1 MASKGSCFLGVDVG
15 SVSVNTVV
23 MNSSR
28 EILEEHYTRTRGQPL
43 LTAYRVLEEI
53 LSRISPSNLLGVSL
67 TGGGGK
73 LIAEL
78 LGAAFE
84 NEIVAQSKSI
94 ECFYPQVKTIIEMGG
109 EDSKLIT
116 LDLDGKSVKISDF
129 AMNSVCAAGTGS
141 FLDQQAHR
149 LGLSVEE
156 FGQLALKSKNP
167 PRIAGRCSVFAK
179 TDMIHLQQ
187 VATPDYDIV
196 AGLCLA
202 VARNFKGT
210 LGRGKSFVKP
220 VSFQGGVAANLG
232 MRRAFLE
239 VLELS
244 EDELIIPQRFASMGA
259 IGASLLA
266 LENASFINNF
276 QGLEKLDDYISSL
289 SHNNINIK
297 GLGPLT
303 PFRKIKEVTPH
314 ASPFSSTG
322 GEKTR
327 AYLGVDVGSIST
339 NVVVIDDHNRVL
351 SKRYLMTAGR
361 PLEAIKRG
369 LKEVGEEVGDKIQ
382 VVAVGT
388 TGSGRYLAGDFIGAD
403 VIKNEITAQA
413 TAAIDIDPKV
423 DTIFEIGGQDSKYI
437 SLSNGAIID
446 FEMNKVCAAGTGSFL
461 EEQAEKLGISIK
473 DEFSDLAL
481 AAPCPASLGE
491 RCTVFMESD
500 LVHHQ
505 QQGMDKD
512 NLVAGLS
519 YSIVLN
525 YLNKVVGD
533 RAVGNHIFFQG
544 GTAFNLGVVAAFEK
558 ILGKQ
563 ITVPR
568 NHDVTGAIGAAILA
582 REEKERG
589 KSNFKG
595 FDLSKRNYEI
605 TSFECKRCPNRC
617 EIKRLKVERERPL
630 LYGSRCERFEVN
642 RKKKKVNQFPDLFAE
657 RDCLLHQA
665 SQENDLFSEETPQI
679 GIPQCMFYHELLPF
693 FNTFFNKLGFKVILS
708 DNTHK
713 GIIHGGVEGVVSE
726 TCFPVKVAHGHVL
739 NLIEK
744 GITKIFF
751 PSIIDMERIHPEVDR
766 SQVCPYVQAL
776 PYTLKAAFDF
786 GRLGVELISPVLYF
800 GGEREKVIK
809 ELRLVGKKLGKRS
822 GMAKQAIEAAFDAQN
837 QFYDS
842 LKKRGKEVLRQLK
855 ENQRAMVIVSR
866 PYNGC
871 DAGINLNLPQ
881 KIADLGVL
889 AIPMDYLPLEQS
901 NLVSEWQ
908 EMYWKYGQ
916 RILSTAHFI
925 KSHPSLHAIY
935 LTNFGCGPDSFI
947 SHFFKEKLKDI
958 PYLTIEID
966 EHSSDVGIITRLEAY
981 LDSLK
986 NNRKKSVRITTK
998 KSVAKALSNK
1008 KRRLYIPNMTDHS
1021 YAVAAA
1027 FEACGLQATV
1037 LPESDEET
1045 LRWGRKLT
1053 SGRECYPCI
1062 LTTGDMIKMT
1072 QRPEF
1077 DPDRAAFFMASGG
1090 GPCRFGLY
1098 NRFHR
1103 LVLNEMGFPQV
1114 PVFAPDQDG
1123 CLYRELG
1130 EVGKGFS
1137 RLAWKGI
1144 VSVDLLQKRLREV
1157 RPYEINPGESEK
1169 VYQYYL
1175 ERVCQAIREREGNS
1189 LSLKKAGVAFNNIE
1203 VNGKGRKPIIG
1214 IVGEIYI
1221 RSNKFS
1227 NEDLI
1232 GNIERLGG
1240 EVWLP
1245 PIAEWILY
1253 TNYTSK
1259 RRSLRTGNY
1268 RDFLSTF
1275 LTNEVQKVVEHRL
1288 TKDFTNSL
1296 KMHSEPAT
1304 EEIIQKAT
1312 PYLHPSFE
1320 GEAILSIGKA
1330 VDFALKGASGLINAM
1345 PFTCMPGTIV
1355 DAVLKRCREDH
1366 DNMPLLT
1373 IAYDGQ
1379 KEGNTK
1385 SRLEAFIYQ
1394 VRQYQENFSGRRP
1407 FAKLRTGS
1415 RRLPG
1420 YNIKKITERT

>member
-1 MASKGSCFLGVDVG
+1 MGFIGSYFLGIDVG

-23 MNSSR
+23 MNEDR
-28 EILEEHYTRTRGQPL
+28 EVLEEHYTRTQGQPL
-43 LTAYRVLEEI
+43 KTVYQVLGEI
-53 LSRISPSNLLGVSL
+53 LSRTSASKLLGVSL
-67 TGGGGK
+67 TGSGGK

-78 LGAAFE
+78 IGAVFE
-84 NEIVAQSKSI
+84 NEIIAQSKSI

-109 EDSKLIT
+109 EDSKLIS
-116 LDLDGKSVKISDF
+116 LDFDEKSEKIKISDF

-149 LGLSVEE
+149 LVLTVEE
-156 FGQLALKSKNP
+156 FGQLALQSKNP

-196 AGLCLA
+196 AGLCMA

-244 EDELIIPQRFASMGA
+244 EKEFIIPQQFASMGA
-259 IGASLLA
+259 IGAVLLNM
-266 LENASFINNF
+266 ENTSYNTFY
-276 QGLEKLDDYISSL
+276 GLEKLARHITSF
-289 SHNNINIK
+289 SHEEVK
-297 GLGPLT
+297 GWGPLT
-303 PFRKIKEVTPH
+303 ASRELRRVKPEASSFSVTD
-314 ASPFSSTG
+314 
-322 GEKTR
+322 GEKIR
-327 AYLGVDVGSIST
+327 VYLGVDVGSIST
-339 NVVVIDDHNRVL
+339 NVVAIDDQNRVL

-361 PLEAIKRG
+361 PLEAIKKG
-369 LKEVGEEVGDKIQ
+369 LRQVGEEVGDKIE

-388 TGSGRYLAGDFIGAD
+388 TGSGRYLTGDFIGAD

-413 TAAIDIDPKV
+413 TAAIDIDSRV

-437 SLSNGAIID
+437 SLSKGAIVD

-481 AAPCPASLGE
+481 TAPCPVSLGE

-505 QQGMDKD
+505 QRGVDKD

-533 RAVGNHIFFQG
+533 RRVGDHIFFQG

-558 ILGKQ
+558 ILGKK
-563 ITVPR
+563 ITVPC
-568 NHDVTGAIGAAILA
+568 NHDVTGAIGAAIVA
-582 REEKERG
+582 REEGNGG
-589 KSNFKG
+589 KSAFKG
-595 FDLSKRNYEI
+595 FDLSKRNYDLS
-605 TSFECKRCPNRC
+605 SFECKGCPNRC
-617 EIKRLKVERERPL
+617 EIKRLKIKGEKPL
-630 LYGSRCERFEVN
+630 LYGSRCERFEVD
-642 RKKKKVNQFPDLFAE
+642 RKKKKASNLPDLFAE
-657 RDCLLHQA
+657 RENLLHQ
-665 SQENDLFSEETPQI
+665 SLKENNSFSLDTPQI
-679 GIPQCMFYHELLPF
+679 GIPQSMFYHELLPF
-693 FNTFFNKLGFKVILS
+693 FSTFFTELGVKVVLS

-713 GIIHGGVEGVVSE
+713 GIIHRGVESVVSE
-726 TCFPVKVAHGHVL
+726 TCFPIKIAHGHIL
-739 NLIEK
+739 NLVDK

-751 PSIIDMERIHPEVDR
+751 PSIISMERIHPEIDR
-766 SQVCPYVQAL
+766 SQACPYVQAL
-776 PYTLKAAFDF
+776 PYTLRAAIDF
-786 GRLGVELISPVLYF
+786 GRLGVELLSPVLYF
-800 GGEREKVIK
+800 GERRDTLIK
-809 ELRLVGKKLGKRS
+809 ELRAVGRRLGKRVREVTH
-822 GMAKQAIEAAFDAQN
+822 AINAAFDAQA
-837 QFYDS
+837 QFS
-842 LKKRGKEVLRQLK
+842 RAMKKRGEEILDQLG
-855 ENQRAMVIVSR
+855 ENQIAMVIVSR

-889 AIPMDYLPLEQS
+889 PIPMDYLPLEQS
-901 NLVSEWQ
+901 DLVSEWR

-916 RILSTAHFI
+916 KILAASHFI
-925 KSHPSLHAIY
+925 RSHPSLHAIY
-935 LTNFGCGPDSFI
+935 ITNFGCGPDSFI
-947 SHFFKEKLKDI
+947 SHFFKKALKDI

-986 NNRKKSVRITTK
+986 NNRKKPVRVKTR
-998 KSVAKALSNK
+998 KSVPRISPDK
-1008 KRRLYIPNMTDHS
+1008 KRRIYIPNMTDHS

-1027 FEACGLQATV
+1027 FEACGLDATV
-1037 LPESDEET
+1037 LPESDGET

-1062 LTTGDMIKMT
+1062 LTTGDMVKMT

-1077 DPDRAAFFMASGG
+1077 DPERSAFFMASGK
-1090 GPCRFGLY
+1090 GPCRFGQY

-1103 LVLNEMGFPQV
+1103 LVLDEIGFPQV
-1114 PVFAPDQDG
+1114 PILAPNQDD

-1130 EVGKGFS
+1130 DVGKGFP

-1144 VSVDLLQKRLREV
+1144 VAVDLLQKRLREV
-1157 RPYEINPGESEK
+1157 RPYEKHPGQSEGI
-1169 VYQYYL
+1169 YL
-1175 ERVCQAIREREGNS
+1175 HYVGKICQAIREKERLLPLLRKAHFDFDAIETTRE
-1189 LSLKKAGVAFNNIE
+1189 E
-1203 VNGKGRKPIIG
+1203 RKPIIG
-1214 IVGEIYI
+1214 VVGEIYI
-1221 RSNKFS
+1221 RSNRFG
-1227 NEDLI
+1227 NEDLVK
-1232 GNIERLGG
+1232 NIEQLGG

-1245 PIAEWILY
+1245 PIGEWISY

-1259 RRSLRTGNY
+1259 WRSFRIGDY
-1268 RDFLSTF
+1268 RDFLGTF
-1275 LTNEVQKVVEHRL
+1275 LTEKIQKAIEHRL
-1288 TKDFTNSL
+1288 TRNFTNSSG
-1296 KMHSEPAT
+1296 MHREPGT
-1304 EEIIQKAT
+1304 EEIIRQAS
-1312 PYLHPSFE
+1312 PYIHSSFE

-1330 VDFALKGASGLINAM
+1330 VDFAQKGASGLINAM

-1355 DAVLKRCREDH
+1355 NAVLKRCREDH
-1366 DNMPLLT
+1366 DNLPLLN

-1394 VRQYQENFSGRRP
+1394 VRQYQE
-1407 FAKLRTGS
+1407 
-1415 RRLPG
+1415 
-1420 YNIKKITERT
+1420 KINSSNA

>member
-1 MASKGSCFLGVDVG
+1 MTRIHSIGGELQMVSKESYFLGIDVG
-15 SVSVNTVV
+15 SISVNTVV
-23 MNSSR
+23 MNSNR
-28 EILEEHYTRTRGQPL
+28 ELLEEYYTRTRGQPL
-43 LTAYRVLEEI
+43 ITVYQVLKEI
-53 LSRISPSNLLGVSL
+53 LSRISPSKLLGISY
-67 TGGGGK
+67 TGSGGK

-78 LGAAFE
+78 LGTVFE

-94 ECFYPQVKTIIEMGG
+94 ECFYPQVKTIIEIGG
-109 EDSKLIT
+109 EDSKLIS
-116 LDLDGKSVKISDF
+116 LDFDEKSEKIKISDF
-129 AMNSVCAAGTGS
+129 AMNSICAAGTGS

-149 LGLSVEE
+149 LGLTVGE
-156 FGQLALKSKNP
+156 FGQLALQSKNP

-244 EDELIIPQRFASMGA
+244 EDELIVPQHFASMGA
-259 IGASLLA
+259 IGAVLLA
-266 LENASFINNF
+266 METPSFSNNF
-276 QGLEKLDDYISSL
+276 QGLEKLTHYISSL
-289 SHNNINIK
+289 STEKIK

-303 PFRKIKEVTPH
+303 PFRGIKKVKPITS
-314 ASPFSSTG
+314 AFFSAG
-322 GEKTR
+322 GERIR

-361 PLEAIKRG
+361 PLEAIKKG
-369 LKEVGEEVGDKIQ
+369 LREVGEEVGDKVD

-388 TGSGRYLAGDFIGAD
+388 SGSGRYLTGDFIGAD

-437 SLSNGAIID
+437 SLSKGAIID

-473 DEFSDLAL
+473 DEFSNLAL
-481 AAPCPASLGE
+481 TAPCPASLGE

-505 QQGMDKD
+505 QRGVEKD

-533 RAVGNHIFFQG
+533 RKIGEHIFFQG

-558 ILGKQ
+558 ILGKH
-563 ITVPR
+563 ITVPE

-582 REEKERG
+582 KEEKVSG
-589 KSNFKG
+589 KSGFKG
-595 FDLSKRNYEI
+595 FDLSKRDYEL

-617 EIKRLKVERERPL
+617 EIKRLKVKGERPL
-630 LYGSRCERFEVN
+630 LYGSRCERFEVKRE
-642 RKKKKVNQFPDLFAE
+642 RKRMNQLPDLFAE
-657 RDCLLHQA
+657 RESLLHQA
-665 SQENDLFSEETPQI
+665 LQENDVFSEDAPQI
-679 GIPQCMFYHELLPF
+679 GIPQGMFYHELLPF
-693 FNTFFNKLGFKVILS
+693 FSTFLNRLGFKVILS
-708 DNTHK
+708 DKTHK
-713 GIIHGGVEGVVSE
+713 GIIHRGVESVVSE
-726 TCFPVKVAHGHVL
+726 TCFPIKVAHGHVI
-739 NLIEK
+739 NLMEK

-751 PSIIDMERIHPEVDR
+751 PSIINMERIHPEVDQ

-776 PYTLKAAFDF
+776 PYTLRSAFDF
-786 GRLGVELISPVLYF
+786 GRLGVEFIRPVLYF
-800 GGEREKVIK
+800 GEGRGRAVRD
-809 ELRLVGKKLGKRS
+809 LRKAGRRLGKRS
-822 GMAKQAIEAAFDAQN
+822 KIVNQAIEAAFDAQN
-837 QFYDS
+837 QFYGS
-842 LKKRGKEVLRQLK
+842 IKKRGQEILHKLK
-855 ENQRAMVIVSR
+855 ENQMAMVIVSR

-871 DAGINLNLPQ
+871 DEGINLNLPQ

-901 NLVSEWQ
+901 DLVAEWQ

-916 RILSTAHFI
+916 RILATAHFVQ
-925 KSHPSLHAIY
+925 SHPSLHTVY

-947 SHFFKEKLKDI
+947 SHFFKEKLKEI

-986 NNRKKSVRITTK
+986 NNRKKSVKTTTG
-998 KSVAKALSNK
+998 KSTPKVLPDK
-1008 KRRLYIPNMTDHS
+1008 KRRIYIPNMTDHS

-1027 FEACGLQATV
+1027 FEACGLKATV
-1037 LPESDEET
+1037 LPESDGET

-1077 DPDRAAFFMASGG
+1077 DPDRSAFFMASGK
-1090 GPCRFGLY
+1090 GPCRFGQY

-1103 LVLNEMGFPQV
+1103 LVLDELGFPQV
-1114 PVFAPDQDG
+1114 PIFAPDQDEH
-1123 CLYRELG
+1123 LYHELG
-1130 EVGKGFS
+1130 DVGEGFS
-1137 RLAWKGI
+1137 RLAWKGV
-1144 VSVDLLQKRLREV
+1144 VSVDLLQERLREV
-1157 RPYEINPGESEK
+1157 RPYGKHPEESEK
-1169 VYQYYL
+1169 AYQHYL
-1175 ERVCQAIREREGNS
+1175 EEICQAIRKREEIS
-1189 LSLKKAGVAFNNIE
+1189 PLLKKANADFNAIE
-1203 VNGKGRKPIIG
+1203 LTGEERKPIIG

-1221 RSNKFS
+1221 RSNRFS

-1232 GNIERLGG
+1232 GNIERLGC

-1253 TNYTSK
+1253 TNDSSK
-1259 RRSLRTGNY
+1259 RRSLRRRNY
-1268 RDFLSTF
+1268 RNFLATF
-1275 LTNEVQKVVEHRL
+1275 LTNEVQKAVEHRL
-1288 TKDFTNSL
+1288 KRKFENSFIVQP
-1296 KMHSEPAT
+1296 EPRT
-1304 EEIIQKAT
+1304 EEIIQNAT

-1330 VDFALKGASGLINAM
+1330 VDFALNGASGLINTM

-1355 DAVLKRCREDH
+1355 TAVLKRCREVH
-1366 DNMPLLT
+1366 NNVPLLT

-1379 KEGNTK
+1379 KESNTK
-1385 SRLEAFIYQ
+1385 TRLEAFIYQ
-1394 VRQYQENFSGRRP
+1394 VRQYQERMNSSD
-1407 FAKLRTGS
+1407 A
-1415 RRLPG
+1415 
-1420 YNIKKITERT
+1420 